1 MRKITSQK
9 AVFLQFLEGSSV
21 SREICFKST
30 TKALEFYFN
39 NTLFFPKGIDYEKK
53 LEKVLTAAASAPLHA
68 GEWLDVHVTIGFY
81 LNRLGW
87 VQKLILAYF
96 YGGASFGD
104 HKIAQ
109 ALNDRGKE
117 KNYTED
123 VVKDLRVKALRFLKK
138 HFTRIGIVAD

>member
-9 AVFLQFLEGSSV
+9 AVFLQFSEGNTI

-39 NTLFFPKGIDYEKK
+39 NTLAFPKGIDYEKK
-53 LEKVLTAAASAPLHA
+53 MEKVLTAAASAPLHS

-87 VQKLILAYF
+87 VQRLTLLYF
-96 YGGASFGD
+96 YGSATLGD
-104 HKIAQ
+104 LKIAQ
-109 ALNDRGKE
+109 ALNDRGKT
-117 KNYTED
+117 KNYTEET
-123 VVKDLRVKALRFLKK
+123 VKGLRIKALRFLKK
-138 HFTRIGIVAD
+138 HFIRIGIVSE